1 MLPVEGVFFIS
12 YYHIWKYNNMN
23 NKKIMI
29 NASLLSVVALL
40 VIVPLTTTAYAT
52 NSNTWKWADASQTY
66 VCTTDLQNGLT
77 VTGNVSICPDT
88 ATSEARWENNPGSNW
103 SLSTSGTGNDTNVTA
118 EDLAAGIYGNTFTYK
133 NYNFTLLVDAYM
145 ELNENTSWGDAI
157 DGDSSEFDF
166 QSVMT
171 HEFGHLAGLSH
182 TTNTSSVM
190 YAAIVAGDDNRQ
202 PTSHDYNH
210 MDDKY

>member
-1 MLPVEGVFFIS
+1 
-12 YYHIWKYNNMN
+12 MN

-40 VIVPLTTTAYAT
+40 VIVPLTTTAYA
-52 NSNTWKWADASQTY
+52 NSNTWKWTDASQTY

-77 VTGNVSICPDT
+77 VTSNVSICSDT
-88 ATSEARWENNPGSNW
+88 STSEARWEGNPGSNW
-103 SLSTSGTGNDTNVTA
+103 SLSTSGSGNDTNITA

-133 NYNFTLLVDAYM
+133 NFDLTILTDAYM
-145 ELNENTSWGDAI
+145 EMNDNTSWGDAI

-182 TTNTSSVM
+182 TSNTSSVM
-190 YAAIVAGDDNRQ
+190 YGSIVAGDDNRQ
-202 PTSHDYNH
+202 PTSHDYDH